1 MIVRLAL
8 TPFEKVML
16 CTGDKAA
23 IYKLS
28 DISLEYDAILHK
40 DFATMIGEMYAG
52 ATSFPY
58 TKVTPNSL
66 PDVI

>member
-1 MIVRLAL
+1 
-8 TPFEKVML
+8 ML